1 LRAATAALRSIAI
14 AVGIA
19 FKNENVAFMI
29 GLAFSIAASSNLPIL
44 LLSTMW
50 KGTTTRGAVMGGA
63 VGLAS
68 SLAGVVFSP
77 VVWVAVLGH
86 PVGSALFP

>member
-1 LRAATAALRSIAI
+1 M
-14 AVGIA
+14 GIA
-19 FKNENVAFMI
+19 SKNENVAFMI

-44 LLSTMW
+44 LLSIMW
-50 KGTTTRGAVMGGA
+50 KGTTARGAVIGGA

-86 PVGSALFP
+86 PVGSAPFP